1 MFNLE
6 QAIARAK
13 DNGREVT
20 KKAIA
25 LKLWPATDDERCAVI
40 NMSKLCTG
48 KLKRIC
54 PEWVPIICDMC
65 GCDPN
70 FLFGYVN
77 ESR

>member
-13 DNGREVT
+13 DAGMPVT

-25 LKLWPATDDERCAVI
+25 LRLWPETDEINAVI

-48 KLKRIC
+48 KTKKIS
-54 PEWVPIICDMC
+54 PEWVGIICEMTGVDA
-65 GCDPN
+65 N
-70 FLFGYVN
+70 FLFGI
-77 ESR
+77 